1 MSIWRSIADTLRD
14 EIARG
19 HHPSGGR
26 LPSEAALAARFGVNR
41 HTVRQALA
49 ALAGDGLVRARRGAG
64 VFVLGAPVD
73 YPLGRRV
80 RFHKAIAVA
89 GRMPGRQIDY
99 VATRPADPA
108 EAEAL
113 RLAPG
118 ETVHVAEGVSFVD
131 GQPVALFRS
140 AFPAAALPDL
150 PAALGETGSVTAAL
164 ARCGV
169 ADYVRASTRITARL
183 ADAAQAARLG
193 AAAGDALLRTEAL
206 NLTPDGAPL
215 ERGLSWWL
223 AARVTLTVPGDQ
235 AE

>member
-1 MSIWRSIADTLRD
+1 MTIWRSIADRLRD

-19 HHPSGGR
+19 HHAPGAR

-49 ALAGDGLVRARRGAG
+49 ALADDGLVRSRRGAG

-80 RFHKAIAVA
+80 RFHRAISVA
-89 GRMPGRQIDY
+89 GRVPGRQIDY

-113 RLAPG
+113 ALPPG
-118 ETVHVAEGVSFVD
+118 AAVHVAEGVSLVD
-131 GQPVALFRS
+131 GQAVALFRS
-140 AFPAAALPDL
+140 ALPAEPLPGFPRALSETGSIT
-150 PAALGETGSVTAAL
+150 AALG
-164 ARCGV
+164 RCGI
-169 ADYVRASTRITARL
+169 ADYTRARTRITARL

-193 AAAGDALLRTEAL
+193 GAAGDALIRTEAL
-206 NLTPDGAPL
+206 NLAPDGAPL
-215 ERGLSWWL
+215 ERGLTWWL
-223 AARVTLTVPGDQ
+223 AARVTLTVDQ
-235 AE
+235 E